1 MRHEDDGAA
10 DTARRGGPCMRHED
24 EWTYAAECAQQGAY
38 GSRGCPAG
46 RLPAARRATC
56 LIWVAELPA
65 APRHHN
71 GDCIVGRAPSG
82 RAPAKRPPARSA
94 LSLVARPPGAV
105 ICALSTHMCS
115 DVLSA
120 SSVAR
125 AVFMAVFLL
134 LRPPDTC
141 PAMIWRWKRGPRHLY
156 LNASTHLICRVLSDR
171 STTNL
176 ASRFTGPPQTMGR

>member
-1 MRHEDDGAA
+1 MDIRSRVCPTGRLWQQRVPSRAP
-10 DTARRGGPCMRHED
+10 TGGPPSYLPD
-24 EWTYAAECAQQGAY
+24 L
-38 GSRGCPAG
+38 GSRAPRC
-46 RLPAARRATC
+46 
-56 LIWVAELPA
+56 
-65 APRHHN
+65 PRHHN

-125 AVFMAVFLL
+125 AVFLAVILL
-134 LRPPDTC
+134 LPPPETC
-141 PAMIWRWKRGPRHLY
+141 PAMIWRWVGATSLSC
-156 LNASTHLICRVLSDR
+156 NASTHLPVLLSRVVR
-171 STTNL
+171 
-176 ASRFTGPPQTMGR
+176 